1 MPNKYKHLFGPQ
13 KTVSAHFSLS
23 MLGKIREQNINEMI
37 IISFIIL
44 KYVDN
49 VINN

>member
-13 KTVSAHFSLS
+13 KTVSAHSSLS
-23 MLGKIREQNINEMI
+23 MLGKTRAQNIHEMI

-44 KYVDN
+44 KSVDS
-49 VINN
+49 VIND